1 MVTTNK
7 ISVTIDGADY
17 SKHIVFPVK
26 WNDLLDERLDEARVS
41 LRAIQQEVFQPL
53 LPVTIIL
60 KDFEGNTKQL
70 AYVISGDLANE
81 LPPGSGLYNH
91 ELVLIEQTKIL
102 EGFLVDT
109 MTFTNDLG
117 RNYTNAA
124 IKSTPVL
131 FGSSATSEAYKPA
144 DITSYITPLL
154 IGQSFTFVSPIAVFP
169 WHTYQTKFIK
179 VYENNVLKFDGGYL
193 DTYTLNISN
202 TNYRVEY
209 TWKLRNTPIP
219 VSGGATYYF
228 MGVANTDPL
237 PKWNIAS
244 VIDRV
249 LSIAETRRDNQAPRF
264 HLDPEQRERLAAI
277 EAPEFAFTSD
287 TLKEVLDQI
296 GGFIHAIPRLNGS
309 TIHYDFLGET
319 EMSNA
324 AGYKYVTNTYSQNV
338 ESYCTKLDS
347 RVDNLVNILDSAQG
361 VITDPYNDGY
371 KTVRTENAYVR
382 IQDDNMIIETKYPI
396 YEVKGLKCG
405 FLPGQTVKGG
415 DLTPYV
421 FEEADYSRMS
431 STGGQYP
438 DSKGYALYFTQG
450 QPNIKGLNLKFPSAI
465 SEALEPYTIV
475 KILRNT
481 TGISNL
487 TISEYP
493 KLAFQVSYIPIYSAR
508 AEQTKTNIKGM
519 KMPRTLAFNQG
530 ANLVE
535 TRYYGEN
542 MKGVIARLGN
552 VDRVRTFIGRKLT
565 SIPQVGQL
573 FDEDYYI
580 SSVAVE
586 FDAYDYKCTM
596 ELSKDFNRLSQYIGI
611 NSQKRYYEV
620 SEKQAYER
628 EINYTDYLVIGD
640 SVENQNT
647 LFSGTEEGM
656 QYLVDAFIQQWNLY
670 TVSAVEA
677 QGEDSEGN
685 KLTLVVLPVV
695 SNAFGNSVVLT
706 FSYENNYSAGN
717 QAVYNGVGEVIGYFQ
732 QGVPYADVYGRMEYL
747 NLNYSDRYSSPSNS
761 DRQTEIGTM
770 LPSGFEMSGNF
781 LSTEISPLRVEK
793 DNKEQLSFNYQ
804 LEFVTNRSSIII
816 GSHLARLCP
825 FVRGSAKGHGAKLYV
840 LPRRISKFAD
850 VIDLTGATLIHSFEG
865 TSDCYVDSDGKIKF
879 TPQTTS
885 GAGQAWVLVDGKT
898 NELLVGENVSM
909 TAGQAVPLPVMTPR
923 HIIENL

>member
-1 MVTTNK
+1 MEINQISFK
-7 ISVTIDGADY
+7 ISDVDY

-53 LPVTIIL
+53 LPVTITL

-70 AYVISGDLANE
+70 DYVISGDLANE

-117 RNYTNAA
+117 RNYTSAA
-124 IKSTPVL
+124 VKSNPVL
-131 FGSSATSEAYKPA
+131 SGSSATTEAYKPA
-144 DITSYITPLL
+144 DISSYITPIL
-154 IGQSFTFVSPIAVFP
+154 IGQSFTFVSPIDVFP
-169 WHTYQTKFIK
+169 WHTYQTKYIK
-179 VYENNVLKFDGGYL
+179 VYENNILKFDGGYS
-193 DTYTLNISN
+193 DSYTLKI
-202 TNYRVEY
+202 TNANYKVEY
-209 TWKLRNTPIP
+209 TWELRNTPIP
-219 VSGGATYYF
+219 VHGGATYYF
-228 MGVANTDPL
+228 VGVSNTDPL

-324 AGYKYVTNTYSQNV
+324 ASYKYVTNTYSQNV

-347 RVDNLVNILDSAQG
+347 RVDNLVNILDSEQG

-487 TISEYP
+487 TISDYP

-565 SIPQVGQL
+565 SIPKVGQL

-670 TVSAVEA
+670 PVSAVEA

-685 KLTLVVLPVV
+685 KLSLVVLPVV

-804 LEFVTNRSSIII
+804 LEFVTNRSSIVI
-816 GSHLARLCP
+816 GSHMARLCP

-840 LPRRISKFAD
+840 LPKRISKFAD

-865 TSDCYVDSDGKIKF
+865 TSDCYVEDGRIQF
-879 TPQTTS
+879 TSQSTTV
-885 GAGQAWVLVDGKT
+885 AGKSWALVDGTT
-898 NELLVGENVSM
+898 NELLIGENVALE
-909 TAGQAVPLPVMTPR
+909 AGQTIPLPVMTPR